1 MEAIVIVGLFVG
13 LAVAAPRWG
22 QDSRER
28 SPGQS
33 LVGWAVEHRQK
44 RPAPAA
50 NPIELELALE
60 RAREL
65 IRCGEALR
73 VPPVQSRRWN
83 PTA

>member
-1 MEAIVIVGLFVG
+1 MEALVIVGVFVG

-28 SPGQS
+28 SAGRS
-33 LVGWAVEHRQK
+33 LVGWAAERRQK

-50 NPIELELALE
+50 NPIELELALD
-60 RAREL
+60 RARDL

-73 VPPVQSRRWN
+73 GAPVQSRRWN
-83 PTA
+83 PIA